1 MSCNRRVVFIDRDG
15 VINHD
20 SPHYIKSED
29 EFVFIDGSTEAFGLL
44 EKHGFATV
52 IITNQSVIGRK
63 LVTAEGLERIFEKM
77 RAGIYR
83 AGGMVLD
90 ILFCP
95 HLPEDRCGCRK
106 PEPGLLNMAKERHS
120 IDMKESFM
128 IGDSSKDLAA
138 AERAGV
144 GGKILVRTGNGEKT
158 LSKIR
163 AGEIPSP
170 DYVAA
175 SLLDAAEWIVSS
187 AAGCK

>member
-20 SPHYIKSED
+20 SPYYIKSED
-29 EFVFIDGSTEAFGLL
+29 EFVFIDGSAEAFGLL

-90 ILFCP
+90 IFFCP

-106 PEPGLLNMAKERHS
+106 PEPGLLNMAKDRYS

-175 SLLDAAEWIVSS
+175 NLLDAAEWIVSS